1 MDFKS
6 QLNEEQFMAVSSPD
20 GPVLV
25 VAAAGT
31 GKTRTLIYR
40 LAWLVLE
47 KKVEPNEVLL
57 LTFTN

>member
-6 QLNEEQFMAVSSPD
+6 QLNKEQYQAVSSPD
-20 GPVLV
+20 GPSLV

-40 LAWLVLE
+40 LAWLVIE

-57 LTFTN
+57 LT